1 MSVVC
6 GKISFMSALPPATS
20 VSEDLA
26 TTLGVRETATLEFK
40 SNASDRKKI
49 GRAICALANDL
60 TNSGGGDLLI
70 GVNDDG
76 SVADEVDCSDRTLLA
91 LTDFRDDGR
100 ILPRP
105 SLVVAPAIFHG
116 KQVVRI
122 KVHAAGAPPV
132 MFERVAYVRP
142 GPTTRRAAADD
153 ERVLAERRRAND
165 VAFELR
171 SRYAATMKDLDLKL
185 FADTYLPAAVA
196 PETLDENHRPLS
208 QQLCSL
214 HLADAM
220 GNPTNLGLLIAGFD
234 PRTWVP
240 GAYIQFARFSGLD
253 KAAHVSDNREMLG
266 NVISVLAQ
274 LEPVLHAQIRVAIA
288 PSDGSLREKSWPEYP
303 FVAVREAVVN
313 AIMHRDYEVS
323 NAPIRIEWFTDRVEI
338 SNPGGPFGRVR
349 PDNYDRVND
358 YRNPSLA
365 AAMKTLGYVERFGRG
380 ISRIKAA
387 MDKNGNPPPEFE
399 VDDSCWSVTLRG
411 AR

>member
-1 MSVVC
+1 VPCGTMS
-6 GKISFMSALPPATS
+6 SMSALPHAVP

-26 TTLGVRETATLEFK
+26 ITLGSRETATLEFT

-49 GRAICALANDL
+49 GQALCALANDL

-76 SVADEVDCSDRTLLA
+76 SVADKVDCSDKTLLM

-105 SLVVAPAIFHG
+105 SLVVTPAFFRG
-116 KQVVRI
+116 KQIIRI
-122 KVHAAGAPPV
+122 KVHAASTPPV
-132 MFERVAYVRP
+132 MFERIAYVRP
-142 GPTTRRAAADD
+142 GPTTRKAASDD
-153 ERVLAERRRAND
+153 ERILAERRRAND

-171 SRYAATMKDLDLKL
+171 SRYAATVEDDLDMRL
-185 FADTYLPAAVA
+185 FASTYLPAAVA

-208 QQLCSL
+208 QQLASL
-214 HLADAM
+214 HLADM
-220 GNPTNLGLLIAGFD
+220 ESYPTNLGLLVTGYD

-240 GAYIQFARFSGLD
+240 GAYIQFTRFAGLD
-253 KAAHVSDNREMLG
+253 KATPVPDHRELRG
-266 NVISVLAQ
+266 NIISVHAQ
-274 LEPVLHAQIRVAIA
+274 LEPVLRAQIRVAIT

-303 FVAVREAVVN
+303 FTAIREAVVN

-323 NAPIRIEWFTDRVEI
+323 NAPIRIDWFADRVEI
-338 SNPGGPFGRVR
+338 SNPGGPYGRVR
-349 PDNYDRVND
+349 ADNYDRVND

-365 AAMKTLGYVERFGRG
+365 AAMKTLEYAERFGRG
-380 ISRIKAA
+380 ISRIRAA
-387 MDKNGNPPPEFE
+387 MDRNGNPPPEFE
-399 VDDSCWSVTLRG
+399 VDDSYWNVTLRG